1 MSSLLLRAGGRA
13 GSWLAPRGWL
23 GCRGMATVRRQP
35 VAVVPRPPYLQPTV
49 RVARRSLSI
58 GGVTVTPRRVGYA
71 LAGPPA
77 PPRPAPPRPARPGP
91 ARHSVGA
98 HRLTTRGGGA
108 VGFTVLWV
116 GGYGVYW
123 ITSAYL
129 SFTIC
134 A

>member
-23 GCRGMATVRRQP
+23 GCRGMATVRRLP

-77 PPRPAPPRPARPGP
+77 PPRPA
-91 ARHSVGA
+91 RHSVGA